1 MRKIHRLDLDFAKDI
16 RTQRKITFKEQDS
29 ITLYM
34 SIYNDGVPVILDN
47 QTPRLFIKKSDG
59 TILYQTEVLSIQ
71 NNVVAFDV
79 HRQATT
85 CPGLCYAEVEFIED
99 EELITTRSFVYIVEP
114 KVGSIENAIASVDEA
129 YFLKIVEDFI
139 AQAKLDIAEFRDAV
153 AS

>member
-59 TILYQTEVLSIQ
+59 TILYQTEVLSVQ
-71 NNVVAFDV
+71 NNVVAFIDKLQLV
-79 HRQATT
+79 QGYVMLR
-85 CPGLCYAEVEFIED
+85 LS
-99 EELITTRSFVYIVEP
+99 L
-114 KVGSIENAIASVDEA
+114 
-129 YFLKIVEDFI
+129 LKM
-139 AQAKLDIAEFRDAV
+139 K
-153 AS
+153 S